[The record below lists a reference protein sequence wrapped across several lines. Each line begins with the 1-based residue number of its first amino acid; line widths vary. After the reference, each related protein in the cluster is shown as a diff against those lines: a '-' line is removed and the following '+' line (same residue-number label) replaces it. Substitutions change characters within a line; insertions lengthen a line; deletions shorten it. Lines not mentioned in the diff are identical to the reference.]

1 MSVTHC
7 TRALR
12 SRLTYWQFNAKSG
25 TIRAYLAS
33 PHVNPPR
40 REAPFVRYG
49 VNKAPTRRWWYRSR
63 SICGAAHVA
72 CFPEPHGEPIAPA
85 PNGGAPTGLWPQ
97 SALWHDCG
105 PLL

>member
-72 CFPEPHGEPIAPA
+72 CFPEPTVSQLLQRQRGCSH
-85 PNGGAPTGLWPQ
+85 WPL
-97 SALWHDCG
+97 AAVCPLARLR